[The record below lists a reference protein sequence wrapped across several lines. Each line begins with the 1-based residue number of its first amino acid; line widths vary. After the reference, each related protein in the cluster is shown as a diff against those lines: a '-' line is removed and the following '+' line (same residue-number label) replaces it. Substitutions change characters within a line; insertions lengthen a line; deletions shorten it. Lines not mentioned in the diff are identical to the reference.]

1 MKNFLII
8 GIILA
13 SQIASAQEL
22 SYNPSASSGG
32 VETTNTYNGPVYTFT
47 TSDQLLDIPAELKKI
62 DITTIRR
69 HALGDEVAKR
79 IHLFEQTYTYMSNPL
94 PGSFAGKLVIQ
105 KPEIYNGMLKLGKIV
120 ARQEKKGII
129 SREQA
134 VSDLSRYLET
144 ALLLFYED
152 TAAFEEELKR
162 TSGDDALVSLFQR
175 VKLI

>member
-1 MKNFLII
+1 
-8 GIILA
+8 
-13 SQIASAQEL
+13 
-22 SYNPSASSGG
+22 
-32 VETTNTYNGPVYTFT
+32 
-47 TSDQLLDIPAELKKI
+47 
-62 DITTIRR
+62 
-69 HALGDEVAKR
+69 
-79 IHLFEQTYTYMSNPL
+79 MSNPL
-94 PGSFAGKLVIQ
+94 PGSFSGKLVIQ
-105 KPEIYNGMLKLGKIV
+105 KPEIYNGMLKLGKVV

-134 VSDLSRYLET
+134 ISDLSRYLET